1 MFLQPETGF
10 LYQLPSSTSV
20 CVHSHAGLRP
30 PANCAYSPSKQQQ
43 QQQQQQQPTEAYSQP
58 SWRPQPAPT
67 SHRRVSCS
75 SASGLQSPPY
85 EEQEDFDATLPTD
98 ELKSALF
105 GPVNSQQQTDLG
117 RAVGLTQTAAASAAS
132 SRHLRQQVLQQLHVK
147 QDKPADL
154 SSSHDLSIPAHHQ
167 KACEPFV
174 GFVRGQEVRHNA
186 RLWNMPLAPKLA
198 AEFSLHNNPL
208 AEQHS
213 ERQVARSKTASPPG
227 LKAAMRQQPGHDA
240 CFEPVLSLSE
250 LASIDPSQL

>member
-1 MFLQPETGF
+1 M
-10 LYQLPSSTSV
+10 
-20 CVHSHAGLRP
+20 CCAGLRQ
-30 PANCAYSPSKQQQ
+30 PANCSYSPSK
-43 QQQQQQQPTEAYSQP
+43 QQQQQPTEAYSHT
-58 SWRPQPAPT
+58 WRPQPAPT

-105 GPVNSQQQTDLG
+105 GPNKSQQQTDLG
-117 RAVGLTQTAAASAAS
+117 SGVGLTQQAAASAAS
-132 SRHLRQQVLQQLHVK
+132 SRHLRQQVLQQLHAK
-147 QDKPADL
+147 QDKPAEL
-154 SSSHDLSIPAHHQ
+154 SSSRDLSIPAHHQ
-167 KACEPFV
+167 KACEPFA
-174 GFVRGQEVRHNA
+174 GFDKGQEVRHNA

-213 ERQVARSKTASPPG
+213 EHRLASGKTAPP
-227 LKAAMRQQPGHDA
+227 PGHDA
-240 CFEPVLSLSE
+240 CSEPVLSLSE

>member
-1 MFLQPETGF
+1 MRKLSYLCVLAAWFGPTLVTNFPLCRAGSQ
-10 LYQLPSSTSV
+10 QLENRV
-20 CVHSHAGLRP
+20 CD
-30 PANCAYSPSKQQQ
+30 PSKQQQ
-43 QQQQQQQPTEAYSQP
+43 QQQQATEAYSHP
-58 SWRPQPAPT
+58 WRPQPAPT

-105 GPVNSQQQTDLG
+105 GPVKSQQQTDLG
-117 RAVGLTQTAAASAAS
+117 SGVGMTQTAAASATS
-132 SRHLRQQVLQQLHVK
+132 SRHLRQQVLQQLHAK
-147 QDKPADL
+147 QDKPAEL

-167 KACEPFV
+167 KASEPFV
-174 GFVRGQEVRHNA
+174 GFVNGQEVRHNA
-186 RLWNMPLAPKLA
+186 RLWNMPLAPQLA

-213 ERQVARSKTASPPG
+213 ERQVANGKTVNPLG
-227 LKAAMRQQPGHDA
+227 LKAATRQQPRHDA